1 MATKAALLSKSG
13 TRHTSFKNF
22 PDWPRSKVI
31 FSIEQWFISRN
42 GKAPSRVLFL
52 RFAGIV
58 RFHEVS
64 VSETEREGEGEDTRG
79 GEEMLTVTSSL
90 LEHYVQS
97 VRDSLG
103 VQSQ

>member
-1 MATKAALLSKSG
+1 M
-13 TRHTSFKNF
+13 
-22 PDWPRSKVI
+22 
-31 FSIEQWFISRN
+31 
-42 GKAPSRVLFL
+42 
-52 RFAGIV
+52 
-58 RFHEVS
+58 S